1 MKIFVRIVKIYIM
14 FIIVNQIVR
23 IKIVHVK
30 IITKILSGT
39 VAELI
44 MISKETFVNTM
55 ERLETLDKNMD
66 AIDAAF
72 KKLSPDFCGFYITEP
87 FDIVVDLL
95 KESFKDKHDLL
106 GYFVYE
112 LDYLHKFHMGCVTQD
127 NEPIDLSTWDKV
139 YDHMVNIM
147 EEDN

>member
-147 EEDN
+147 EEDD

>member
-14 FIIVNQIVR
+14 SIIVNQIVR
-23 IKIVHVK
+23 IKIAHVK
-30 IITKILSGT
+30 IIIKILSGM
-39 VAELI
+39 VVELI

-147 EEDN
+147 EEGD

>member
-14 FIIVNQIVR
+14 SIIVNQIVR
-23 IKIVHVK
+23 IKIAHVK
-30 IITKILSGT
+30 IITKILSGM
-39 VAELI
+39 VVELI

-66 AIDAAF
+66 VIDAAF

-95 KESFKDKHDLL
+95 KEIFKDKHDWL

-112 LDYLHKFHMGCVTQD
+112 LDYLHKFHMGCITQD
-127 NEPIDLSTWDKV
+127 DEPIDLSTWDKV
-139 YDHMVNIM
+139 YDYMVNIM
-147 EEDN
+147 EEDD

>member
-1 MKIFVRIVKIYIM
+1 
-14 FIIVNQIVR
+14 
-23 IKIVHVK
+23 
-30 IITKILSGT
+30 
-39 VAELI
+39 

-147 EEDN
+147 EEGD

>member
-14 FIIVNQIVR
+14 SIIVNQIVR

-30 IITKILSGT
+30 IITKILSGM

-95 KESFKDKHDLL
+95 KENFKDKHDLL

-112 LDYLHKFHMGCVTQD
+112 LDYLHKFHMGCVTQN

-147 EEDN
+147 EEGD

>member
-14 FIIVNQIVR
+14 SIIVNQIVR

-30 IITKILSGT
+30 IITKILSGM
-39 VAELI
+39 VVELI

-95 KESFKDKHDLL
+95 KENFKDKHDLL

-147 EEDN
+147 EED

>member
-1 MKIFVRIVKIYIM
+1 MS
-14 FIIVNQIVR
+14 IIVNQIVR
-23 IKIVHVK
+23 IKIAHVK
-30 IITKILSGT
+30 IIIKILSGM
-39 VAELI
+39 VVELI

-55 ERLETLDKNMD
+55 ERLETLNKNMD

-147 EEDN
+147 EEGD

>member
-14 FIIVNQIVR
+14 SIIVNQIVR
-23 IKIVHVK
+23 IKIAHVK
-30 IITKILSGT
+30 IITKILSGM
-39 VAELI
+39 VVELI

-147 EEDN
+147 EEGD

>member
-14 FIIVNQIVR
+14 SIIVNQIVR
-23 IKIVHVK
+23 IKIAHVK
-30 IITKILSGT
+30 IITKILSGM

-44 MISKETFVNTM
+44 MISKEIFVNTM

-95 KESFKDKHDLL
+95 KENFKDKHDLL

-127 NEPIDLSTWDKV
+127 NKPIDLSTWDKV

-147 EEDN
+147 EEDD

>member
-14 FIIVNQIVR
+14 SIIVNQIVR
-23 IKIVHVK
+23 IKIAHVK
-30 IITKILSGT
+30 IITKILSGM
-39 VAELI
+39 VVELI

-66 AIDAAF
+66 VIDAAF

-95 KESFKDKHDLL
+95 KEIFKDKHDLL

-112 LDYLHKFHMGCVTQD
+112 LDYLHKFYMGCVTQD
-127 NEPIDLSTWDKV
+127 DKPIDLSTWDKV
-139 YDHMVNIM
+139 YNHMVNIM
-147 EEDN
+147 EEDD

>member
-14 FIIVNQIVR
+14 SIIVNQIVH
-23 IKIVHVK
+23 IKIAHVK
-30 IITKILSGT
+30 IITKILSGM
-39 VAELI
+39 VVELI

-147 EEDN
+147 EEGD

>member
-1 MKIFVRIVKIYIM
+1 MKIFVHIVKIYIM
-14 FIIVNQIVR
+14 SIIVNQIVR
-23 IKIVHVK
+23 IKIAHVK
-30 IITKILSGT
+30 IITKILSGM
-39 VAELI
+39 VVELI

-147 EEDN
+147 EEGD

>member
-14 FIIVNQIVR
+14 SIIVNQIVR

-44 MISKETFVNTM
+44 MISKDTFVNTM

-127 NEPIDLSTWDKV
+127 DKPIDLSTRDKV

-147 EEDN
+147 KEDD

>member
-14 FIIVNQIVR
+14 SIIVNQIVH

-30 IITKILSGT
+30 IITKILSGM
-39 VAELI
+39 VVGLI

-55 ERLETLDKNMD
+55 ERLETLDKNID

-127 NEPIDLSTWDKV
+127 DKPIDLSTWDKV

-147 EEDN
+147 EEDD